1 MLYLLLLPYHFVQAK
16 VDSAK
21 KAATDTLN
29 SIKKQLGNA
38 ALDELRKRML
48 NKNDTVAIKDTTP
61 VKNSGD
67 KTKESVKGLLDNLLK
82 KKPKDT
88 TNRQQ

>member
-1 MLYLLLLPYHFVQAK
+1 MQQQVKDFVQAK

-38 ALDELRKRML
+38 ALEELKKRMQ
-48 NKNDTVAIKDTTP
+48 NKNDTAATKDSTP
-61 VKNSGD
+61 VKNNGE
-67 KTKESVKGLLDNLLK
+67 KTKESVKGLFDNLLK

-88 TNRQQ
+88 ATKQ